1 MNGHSKI
8 GPMMQ
13 RKIAAISAGLSLGL
27 ALAGCGESSNAERVV
42 SAEPPAAS
50 VEESYVPKQSLSSE
64 GKAATPSPAPS
75 ASGDWWPE
83 LPAELAS
90 GLELPSDYV
99 PATLEH
105 PARNVPRPKIPKG
118 ANEETIAGAQAFLDY
133 RADAFWYAFQTG
145 DTSLVRE
152 VTAESCDQCTDQFNR
167 IDSIYSGG
175 GWLAGGYEGGG
186 ILEESLVMGSG
197 GFYTLPV
204 YTHSIGVK
212 EIDGGELQSQQN
224 PFNTADRFSVNITF
238 EEGRWLYLTGSSRN
252 P

>member
-1 MNGHSKI
+1 
-8 GPMMQ
+8 MMQ
-13 RKIAAISAGLSLGL
+13 RRVAAISAGLSLGL
-27 ALAGCGESSNAERVV
+27 ALTGCGESSNAERVV

-50 VEESYVPKQSLSSE
+50 GEKSDVPKRRASSAE
-64 GKAATPSPAPS
+64 KAATPSPTPT

-105 PARNVPRPKIPKG
+105 PARNVPGPNISKE

-152 VTAESCDQCTDQFNR
+152 VTAESCDKCTDQFNR
-167 IDSIYSGG
+167 IDSIYSDG

-186 ILEESLVMGSG
+186 ILADSLIKGPG
-197 GFYTLPV
+197 GFYALPV

-212 EIDGGELQSQQN
+212 EIDEGKLQSQQN
-224 PFNTADRFSVNITF
+224 PFTTADRFNVNITF
-238 EEGRWLYLTGSSRN
+238 EEGRWLYLTGSFRN